1 MLPEISDLVKI
12 VVAALLFAVGW
23 AASVGLVYWDTSRRG
38 LPLIKIHAWTAA
50 AALAPFFGFG
60 IYIFIRFLGLLFSMI
75 RGVFRQKPVQTT
87 LLKQPVRKLVSL
99 PTLAASDLS
108 IRTLLNSPVHTKNQ
122 PEKTAQWEFAVCSG
136 PGTGKVFRIE
146 ELPLIIGRGSQAGI
160 SLVEDLGVS
169 REHARIYQKEGIL
182 FIRDL
187 NSTHGTLLNGEQ
199 VEDERLTSG
208 DRLQIGLTELQIEK
222 VVG

>member
-1 MLPEISDLVKI
+1 MLPEISGLVKI
-12 VVAALLFAVGW
+12 IVAALLFAVGW

-60 IYIFIRFLGLLFSMI
+60 FYILVRLLGLLFSQV
-75 RGVFRQKPVQTT
+75 RGLFKHQRAQTT
-87 LLKQPVRKLVSL
+87 LLKQPARRLVSL

-108 IRTLLNSPVHTKNQ
+108 IKTLLHPPVHAKNQ
-122 PEKTAQWEFAVCSG
+122 PKKTAQWEIAVCSG

-146 ELPLIIGRGSQAGI
+146 NLPLIIGRGSQAGI

-169 REHARIYQKEGIL
+169 REHARIYEMDGFL

-199 VEDERLTSG
+199 IEDERLTSG
-208 DRLQIGLTELQIEK
+208 DRLQIGLTELQIER